1 MARSNPKSFV
11 RSLLAPV
18 TPAPGSAPAPT
29 DELHELDHAEAPL
42 YSGSVEAT
50 APDRSAYHDQFDEDA
65 DMTALF
71 LAGNERAFVTLYAKY
86 ETPLLVYL
94 KRLVGVDALAEDLF
108 QETWVRVFECRKRRS
123 EIPLFKGF
131 LFRVARNLGLNA
143 LRSEQRRQSSSE
155 TLEHTAGTED
165 TAQSSQQFE
174 MQRLLTH
181 ALKQLPIEQREAFVL
196 REYSGYTYA
205 EIGVLMGTTEVAAK
219 VRASRARLRLK
230 KFIAGWLGLREDD
243 DPTNAI

>member
-18 TPAPGSAPAPT
+18 IPALGSAQAPT
-29 DELHELDHAEAPL
+29 DEFHELDHAEAPL
-42 YSGSVEAT
+42 YSDSI

-108 QETWVRVFECRKRRS
+108 QETWVRIFECRKRRS

-143 LRSEQRRQSSSE
+143 LRSEQRR
-155 TLEHTAGTED
+155 
-165 TAQSSQQFE
+165 
-174 MQRLLTH
+174 
-181 ALKQLPIEQREAFVL
+181 
-196 REYSGYTYA
+196 
-205 EIGVLMGTTEVAAK
+205 
-219 VRASRARLRLK
+219 
-230 KFIAGWLGLREDD
+230 
-243 DPTNAI
+243 